1 MRISAY
7 TDFRF
12 YGTALPENAESRPPW
27 CSLFRQPGLEP
38 RPYARRRNTSAISF
52 YALGACTS
60 RWPLRRFVECGSGS
74 HVVPL
79 TIFPRCAYGRDAPK
93 HGAGLGSQ
101 SSSRASE
108 STITLIRKCGS
119 PEMRVCGNE
128 RAHAR
133 RALSRCL
140 RLAECRC
147 RVEYIV
153 GGLLG
158 LGGGG
163 YHHALVATEFG
174 EPALNIRGLILEDSG
189 RNSRLGAQISG

>member
-1 MRISAY
+1 MH
-7 TDFRF
+7 
-12 YGTALPENAESRPPW
+12 W
-27 CSLFRQPGLEP
+27 GLAHSVGH
-38 RPYARRRNTSAISF
+38 YVD
-52 YALGACTS
+52 L
-60 RWPLRRFVECGSGS
+60 WECGSGS

-108 STITLIRKCGS
+108 STITLIRKGGY

-133 RALSRCL
+133 RTPSRCL

-147 RVEYIV
+147 RVEY
-153 GGLLG
+153 
-158 LGGGG
+158 
-163 YHHALVATEFG
+163 
-174 EPALNIRGLILEDSG
+174 
-189 RNSRLGAQISG
+189 

>member
-38 RPYARRRNTSAISF
+38 SPYARRRNTSAISF

-79 TIFPRCAYGRDAPK
+79 TIFPRCAYGATRRSIAPAWVLRAVQTPVNPRVRLYGK
-93 HGAGLGSQ
+93 AG
-101 SSSRASE
+101 
-108 STITLIRKCGS
+108 IRKFGS
-119 PEMRVCGNE
+119 AEGE
-128 RAHAR
+128 GAR
-133 RALSRCL
+133 
-140 RLAECRC
+140 
-147 RVEYIV
+147 
-153 GGLLG
+153 
-158 LGGGG
+158 
-163 YHHALVATEFG
+163 
-174 EPALNIRGLILEDSG
+174 
-189 RNSRLGAQISG
+189 